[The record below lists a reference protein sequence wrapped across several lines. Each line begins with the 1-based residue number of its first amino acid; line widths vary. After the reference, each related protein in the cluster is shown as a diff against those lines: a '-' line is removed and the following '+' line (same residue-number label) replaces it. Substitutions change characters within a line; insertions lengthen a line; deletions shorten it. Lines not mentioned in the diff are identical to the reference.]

1 MNKSSKIEFTH
12 LSYIFFFEPNN
23 DSMNIKIQKVNSN
36 EIYENTYTL
45 KKLQKT
51 KVFSNKK
58 NIKDIIKGICYFIEK
73 EKIIYEETSENLN
86 LSITS
91 YNKRNLILTFNKK
104 IPEKEKPENL
114 NFTLIKSI
122 NEHNHRV
129 TSISFFPS
137 GNFISVSCDKTIKI
151 WDSNYNLLQNIE
163 EAHDDYINYV
173 SIKDEN
179 NFGTC
184 ARDNNIKLWIKKENT
199 FIIKDIIKNA
209 HESWVFKIIYLSND
223 TIFSCSYDKTI
234 KVWEKKNNSYENI
247 RLIKHSN
254 IVYSI
259 LLLED
264 KNYLISSGEFGTNI
278 YNINSFN
285 CIIEYNEVKCWNWNS
300 LCRLNEDKIIIGGIH
315 GIIKIISLL
324 EKKVIKEINNEFNCW
339 GIAII
344 NSRGI
349 FLTCG
354 ENKNIKVYK
363 TNNYQ
368 YIKDINNV
376 HEDDIEGIIQLNNN
390 LILTYSWDKT
400 IKIWEF

>member
-104 IPEKEKPENL
+104 LPEKEKPENL

>member
-23 DSMNIKIQKVNSN
+23 DSMNIKSQKVNSN

-73 EKIIYEETSENLN
+73 EKIIYEETSENIN

-173 SIKDEN
+173 SIKDVN

-339 GIAII
+339 GITII

>member
-73 EKIIYEETSENLN
+73 EKIIYEETSENIN

-173 SIKDEN
+173 SIKDVN

-285 CIIEYNEVKCWNWNS
+285 CIIEYNAVKCWNWNS

-339 GIAII
+339 GITII

>member
-73 EKIIYEETSENLN
+73 EKIIYEETSENIN

-173 SIKDEN
+173 SIKDVN

-339 GIAII
+339 GITII

-363 TNNYQ
+363 INNYQ

>member
-73 EKIIYEETSENLN
+73 EKIIYEETSENIN

-173 SIKDEN
+173 SIKDVN

-339 GIAII
+339 GITII

>member
-91 YNKRNLILTFNKK
+91 YNKRNLTLTFNKK
-104 IPEKEKPENL
+104 LPEKEKPENL

-179 NFGTC
+179 NFATC

>member
-1 MNKSSKIEFTH
+1 MNKSSTIEFTY
-12 LSYIFFFEPNN
+12 LPYIFFFEPNN

-73 EKIIYEETSENLN
+73 EKIIYEETSENIN

-173 SIKDEN
+173 SIKDVN

-339 GIAII
+339 GITII

>member
-73 EKIIYEETSENLN
+73 EKIIYEETSENIN

-173 SIKDEN
+173 SIKDVN

-285 CIIEYNEVKCWNWNS
+285 CIIEFNEVKCWNWNS

-339 GIAII
+339 GITII

>member
-73 EKIIYEETSENLN
+73 EKIIYEETSENIN

>member
-173 SIKDEN
+173 SIKDVN

-339 GIAII
+339 GITII

>member
-1 MNKSSKIEFTH
+1 MNKTSKIEFTH

-73 EKIIYEETSENLN
+73 EKIIYEETSENIN

-173 SIKDEN
+173 SIKDVN

-339 GIAII
+339 GITII

>member
-1 MNKSSKIEFTH
+1 
-12 LSYIFFFEPNN
+12 
-23 DSMNIKIQKVNSN
+23 MNIKIQKVNSN

-73 EKIIYEETSENLN
+73 EKIIYEETSENIN

-184 ARDNNIKLWIKKENT
+184 ARDNNIKLWRKKENS
-199 FIIKDIIKNA
+199 FIINDIIKNA

-223 TIFSCSYDKTI
+223 IIFSCSYDKTI

-247 RLIKHSN
+247 KLIKHSN

-264 KNYLISSGEFGTNI
+264 KNYLVSSGEFGTNI

-285 CIIEYNEVKCWNWNS
+285 CIIEFNEVKCWNWNS

-339 GIAII
+339 GITII

-363 TNNYQ
+363 INNYQ

>member
-73 EKIIYEETSENLN
+73 EKIIYEETSENIN

-104 IPEKEKPENL
+104 LPEKEKPENL

-339 GIAII
+339 GITII

>member
-1 MNKSSKIEFTH
+1 MVIAVLN
-12 LSYIFFFEPNN
+12 P
-23 DSMNIKIQKVNSN
+23 
-36 EIYENTYTL
+36 
-45 KKLQKT
+45 
-51 KVFSNKK
+51 
-58 NIKDIIKGICYFIEK
+58 
-73 EKIIYEETSENLN
+73 TSCVPP
-86 LSITS
+86 SGV
-91 YNKRNLILTFNKK
+91 
-104 IPEKEKPENL
+104 
-114 NFTLIKSI
+114 FTLL
-122 NEHNHRV
+122 
-129 TSISFFPS
+129 T
-137 GNFISVSCDKTIKI
+137 
-151 WDSNYNLLQNIE
+151 
-163 EAHDDYINYV
+163 
-173 SIKDEN
+173 
-179 NFGTC
+179 
-184 ARDNNIKLWIKKENT
+184 
-199 FIIKDIIKNA
+199 
-209 HESWVFKIIYLSND
+209 ND

>member
-73 EKIIYEETSENLN
+73 EKIIYEETSENIN

-173 SIKDEN
+173 SIKDVN

-285 CIIEYNEVKCWNWNS
+285 CIIEFNEVKCWNWNS

-339 GIAII
+339 GITII

-363 TNNYQ
+363 INNYQ

>member
-104 IPEKEKPENL
+104 LPEKEKPENL

-339 GIAII
+339 GITII